1 MNKVL
6 SLILALGGSFAA
18 ADVQPVPTA
27 LSLPAARA
35 PLGQTATIDWNAQTV
50 TVEGAATTRPG
61 LSQAQAYLQGK
72 AAATADAQRLLAVA
86 LAGVRVDAQTTVKDF
101 ELQNDDIST
110 RVSAVV
116 RGQIVGE
123 PRIERMPDGS
133 SIVFVKMSA
142 PLGSATNLLKVLTPR
157 PPAPRITVNVTNINV
172 VTVVRP
178 APTARFAGLIIDA
191 RGTDFSPCLLPRI
204 YSMDG
209 SLLWTYN
216 AMDVRSEG
224 VSGYARSVGQA
235 QRMTERGGHAAL
247 IVQALA
253 ADRCNVIVS
262 RQEADMIRAYDRA
275 TGFLSDFNVTLVF

>member
-1 MNKVL
+1 MKKIL
-6 SLILALGGSFAA
+6 FLMLALGLSFAA
-18 ADVQPVPTA
+18 ADIQPVPTS
-27 LSLPAARA
+27 LPLPAARA
-35 PLGQTATIDWNAQTV
+35 PLGQTASIDWNAQTV

-101 ELQNDDIST
+101 ELQNDDVST
-110 RVSAVV
+110 RVGAIV

-123 PRIERMPDGS
+123 PRTERMPDGS

-142 PLGSATNLLKVLTPR
+142 PLGSATNLLQVLAPR
-157 PPAPRITVNVTNINV
+157 PPAPRITVNVTNVNV
-172 VTVVRP
+172 VNVVRP

-191 RGTDFSPCLLPRI
+191 RGTGFSPCLLPRI

-216 AMDVRSEG
+216 TMDVRSEG
-224 VSGYARSVGQA
+224 VSGYARSVSQA

-262 RQEADMIRAYDRA
+262 RQEADLIRAYDRA